1 MLAGFLALV
10 LAAAADSTTAPTDT
24 IQVPKPAASV
34 PDSVI
39 APPSDSAKRTTD
51 SVPTSKSVAPVA
63 VPGPVPSGPI
73 IVPPPPPGPAL
84 PFGPVRSSSF
94 GPAGAVV
101 ELDTSSSSGRPSTAA
116 AVGLSL
122 LLPGA
127 GHRYAGFKGT
137 EPFYHA
143 ADLLGW
149 TALFVS
155 WQTGRSSMSNAAE
168 IANRYAGASL
178 GSSPD
183 AALLSAMRNY
193 RSRRPVAGRH
203 DSYDEAQVLS
213 GRATT
218 TEFSDDAGHDWDW
231 GATDNPDNN
240 AHLRQFESQYRKW
253 RASQVALYSAA
264 GTLAVLRLAAAM
276 DILRLQRSSI
286 SNAGISMEASPSP
299 DGVQAALSWN
309 F

>member
-1 MLAGFLALV
+1 MLATLLALV
-10 LAAAADSTTAPTDT
+10 LAATPDSTA
-24 IQVPKPAASV
+24 IV
-34 PDSVI
+34 PDTP
-39 APPSDSAKRTTD
+39 PPSPAVAPATD
-51 SVPTSKSVAPVA
+51 SVVAAPADSGSPAKDSVVSPGPTAPVA
-63 VPGPVPSGPI
+63 PPAPVAPGPMV
-73 IVPPPPPGPAL
+73 VPPPPGPVL
-84 PFGPVRSSSF
+84 PFGPVRSSTF
-94 GPAGAVV
+94 GPTGAVV
-101 ELDTSSSSGRPSTAA
+101 ELDTSTSDGRPSTAA

-143 ADLLGW
+143 VDLLGW

-155 WQTGRSSMSNAAE
+155 WQTGRSALSNAAE

-193 RSRRPVAGRH
+193 RSRRPVGGRH

-213 GRATT
+213 GRSTT
-218 TEFSDDAGHDWDW
+218 SEFSDDAGHDWDW

-240 AHLRQFESQYRKW
+240 AHLRAFESQYRKW

-264 GTLAVLRLAAAM
+264 GTLAVLRLVAAM

-286 SNAGISMEASPSP
+286 SNSGISMEATPSP
-299 DGVQAALSWN
+299 DGVQAALSWK